1 MEPFTTREQII
12 EIVNR
17 LFVYTDYR
25 EWQKLQM
32 EVFTPTVLFDMS
44 SLGAGAPQDQTA
56 AEICTMWESGFAG
69 IDAVHHHSGNFMVT
83 VNGEAATVFCY
94 AIASHYKAAATQG
107 QTREFVGSY
116 DLGLEQTA
124 GGWRINSFRY
134 NVKYTRGNKELN

>member
-1 MEPFTTREQII
+1 MQPFTTREQII
-12 EIVNR
+12 EIANR

-25 EWQKLQM
+25 EWQKLQT
-32 EVFTPTVLFDMS
+32 EVFAPTVRFDMS
-44 SLGAGAPQDQTA
+44 SLGAGAPKDQTA
-56 AEICTMWESGFAG
+56 QEICAMWESGFAG
-69 IDAVHHHSGNFMVT
+69 IDAIHHHSGNFLVT

-116 DLGLEQTA
+116 DLGLEHTA

-134 NVKYTRGNKELN
+134 NVKYTSGNMELK

>member
-1 MEPFTTREQII
+1 
-12 EIVNR
+12 
-17 LFVYTDYR
+17 
-25 EWQKLQM
+25 
-32 EVFTPTVLFDMS
+32 MS
-44 SLGAGAPQDQTA
+44 SLGAGAPKDLAA
-56 AEICTMWESGFAG
+56 AEICAMWESGFAG

-83 VNGEAATVFCY
+83 VNGEAATVYCY

-134 NVKYTRGNKELN
+134 NVKYTRGNMELK

>member
-25 EWQKLQM
+25 EWQKLQT

-44 SLGAGAPQDQTA
+44 SLGAGAPKDLAA
-56 AEICTMWESGFAG
+56 AEICAMWESGFAG

-83 VNGEAATVFCY
+83 VNGEAATVYCY

-107 QTREFVGSY
+107 QTREFIGSY

-134 NVKYTRGNKELN
+134 NVKYTRGNMELK